1 VSDPIVISSRGVS
14 LYDVAARYGVSIQE
28 LYRLN
33 PQFKPGSTNGRV
45 FDASLEQARYD
56 KGEKGRDGDYLGV
69 GEKINLPDS
78 APRYEPTNFYKAD
91 LSHARRRH
99 VLEFV
104 RGEMTKEGLKGAD
117 TMDRDRFVALAQ
129 KADPKLTS
137 QQAQELFNETG
148 DAQHKYAIWKDK
160 ILAGEVTTALAED
173 ALIAA
178 EESSAKFDK
187 QAKQVMKDLDR
198 IEGNLNSLKKQV
210 QDNGARID
218 QTLAPIKAEEKA
230 NDDWNSRNGARNPDG
245 SLKPWAKTGRDM
257 FKTSSERLEW
267 ARKAFEAGVDPK
279 EIFTSQAEVS
289 AFEADQAMRKVEG
302 KYDGWIGSFSDAL
315 ADALPGVT
323 STLDARKEVNDLT
336 NVAFSRSSDPA
347 IVARQNAL
355 NAGTSNEA
363 KAVQAKIEEAD
374 KHVGNTQTGVEVTA
388 VVAVGAATGGTGLLA
403 ATAITTSTT
412 IGMHALDDATNTGD
426 TYGWE
431 GVANDVKFGAL
442 GAVGGRVIGAFA
454 KAPVAKAVIGSTD
467 ELAAAGNAV
476 DDLAGAAK
484 NGLDDAVENLTTEGA
499 EQSGKAAG
507 NGAGKQ
513 AAEEVAESLPKK
525 TTKEL
530 AQEKQ
535 ERSLLGR
542 FDKLIDK
549 GVERT
554 NTAFNIAKSPLIK
567 PAANVVDD
575 VANATDEVV
584 SVADDAAGAAD
595 DAAGNTA
602 ATSRSAREVVK
613 ESWDEFKLS
622 WKNGEGAKY
631 VYKPGDLPYVPNAKF
646 NPQYGFANVPQL
658 VGEGLKIVPRIVAN
672 PTGVIQRL
680 ATPGVEFT
688 RALSAKVY
696 HPLRD
701 MVTDLA
707 MESGKQTMVKF
718 GQRVAGNRIVQ
729 GASSAIDDGTALIG
743 RGTSWVAGK
752 AGGVYDDLAGSR
764 FGTYVSSKSQQS
776 INWLGSKYEGT
787 YLQKGATF
795 LKEGAIE
802 IKEEV
807 VSSFPARATA
817 AGHQFAGD
825 FSSAVKGTAKAAQ
838 GVGSFFNRASGF
850 AIGVGIADSWANG
863 GPELIPNSKFARAQ
877 YNMKPTSENLTWS
890 APHWP
895 VSVTLGWDNSL
906 AIARLPEPLGTGAM
920 PGADWNDAKGRAR
933 GLMNSSISATE
944 VLVGF
949 TVGGREINY
958 SGAISMSPLRYM
970 WNQLAYNNYDG
981 VKSPG
986 YAEHSLKTFGGITPH
1001 SIQFAGKFNLG
1012 PAAIYLD
1019 RANSL
1024 STLYTF
1030 ATDPKVATEYGADA
1044 LKRQGGRMTAASKG
1058 DFIAIPNTA
1067 LTKNTAYDEKNAP
1080 PFWMWYRNFLD
1091 PQPAE
1096 TYTPEKH

>member
-1 VSDPIVISSRGVS
+1 MRRCVSDPIVISSRGVS
-14 LYDVAARYGVSIQE
+14 LYDVAARYGVSIKD

-33 PQFKPGSTNGRV
+33 PQFQAGSTNGRV
-45 FDASLEQARYD
+45 IDVKAEQTRYEN
-56 KGEKGRDGDYLGV
+56 GQKGRDGDYLGV

-104 RGEMTKEGLKGAD
+104 RGEMTKAGLKAAD
-117 TMDRDRFVALAQ
+117 TMDRDRFIALAQ

-137 QQAQELFNETG
+137 QQARELFNETG

-160 ILAGEVTTALAED
+160 VLAGEVTTALAED
-173 ALIAA
+173 ALIAV
-178 EESSAKFDK
+178 EESSAKVDK

-198 IEGNLNSLKKQV
+198 IEGNLNNLKKQV

-230 NDDWNSRNGARNPDG
+230 NDDWNLRNRAINPDG

-267 ARKAFEAGVDPK
+267 ARKASEAGVDPK
-279 EIFTSQAEVS
+279 EIFTSQAEAT

-323 STLDARKEVNDLT
+323 STLDARKQVNDLT
-336 NVAFSRSSDPA
+336 SVAFSRSSDPA
-347 IVARQNAL
+347 VVARQNAL

-363 KAVQAKIEEAD
+363 KAVQAKIDEAD
-374 KHVGNTQTGVEVTA
+374 KHVGRTQTGVEVTA

-403 ATAITTSTT
+403 ATAITTGTT

-426 TYGWE
+426 TYGWD

-442 GAVGGRVIGAFA
+442 GAVGGRVLGAFA
-454 KAPVAKAVIGSTD
+454 KAPVAKAAISSTD

-476 DDLAGAAK
+476 DDVAGAAR

-499 EQSGKAAG
+499 EQSGKTAG

-513 AAEEVAESLPKK
+513 AAEELAESAPKK
-525 TTKEL
+525 TAKEL

-542 FDKLIDK
+542 WDKLVDK

-554 NTAFNIAKSPLIK
+554 NTAFNISKSPLIK

-584 SVADDAAGAAD
+584 SVADDAVKTTDDVVKTADDAAGAAD
-595 DAAGNTA
+595 DAAGAADDAAGAVDDVAENTA
-602 ATSRSAREVVK
+602 STSRSARQVVN
-613 ESWDEFKLS
+613 ESWDDFKLS

-631 VYKPGDLPYVPNAKF
+631 VYKPGDLPYVPNARF
-646 NPQYGFANVPQL
+646 NPQYGLANMPQL

-701 MVTDLA
+701 MVTDLV
-707 MESGKQTMVKF
+707 MEPGKQTMVRL
-718 GQRVAGNRIVQ
+718 GQTFAETSVGKVVVNGGNRI
-729 GASSAIDDGTALIG
+729 SSFSG
-743 RGTSWVAGK
+743 SVAK
-752 AGGVYDDLAGSR
+752 TLV
-764 FGTYVSSKSQQS
+764 T
-776 INWLGSKYEGT
+776 KYEGT
-787 YLQKGATF
+787 LLQQGVGNLQSRTA
-795 LKEGAIE
+795 
-802 IKEEV
+802 
-807 VSSFPARATA
+807 A

-825 FSSAVKGTAKAAQ
+825 FSTAVKGTAEVAK
-838 GVGSFFNRASGF
+838 GVGNFFNRVSGA
-850 AIGVGIADSWANG
+850 AIGLGIADSWASG
-863 GPELIPNSKFARAQ
+863 GPELIPNNEFARAQ
-877 YNMKPTSENLTWS
+877 YNMKRTSENLTWRS
-890 APHWP
+890 PHWP
-895 VSVTLGWDNSL
+895 VSVTLGWDTSL

-920 PGADWNDAKGRAR
+920 PGADWNESKGRAR

-944 VLVGF
+944 LLVGF

-986 YAEHSLKTFGGITPH
+986 YAEHSVKTFGGITPY

-1030 ATDPKVATEYGADA
+1030 ASDPKVATEYGAAA
-1044 LKRQGGRMTAASKG
+1044 LGQQGGRMTAASKG
-1058 DFIAIPNTA
+1058 NFIAIPNTA
-1067 LTKNTAYDEKNAP
+1067 LTKNTAYDADNAP
-1080 PFWMWYRNFLD
+1080 PFWTWYRNFWD

-1096 TYTPEKH
+1096 TYTPEEH